1 MGWSVDILRKDGEGN
16 IRDVKNIINIFMSR
30 GYTNCVAYDN
40 GRYYNLSINKPMF
53 DDELPWYLEDKSDSI
68 LANVDL
74 KPSDGWWSN
83 ERIKDFPEKFKGYK
97 DYFDFEKISGR
108 SFMLLNFFHEY
119 FKLVPE
125 DVLWNCYS
133 KDKHFYTKADIDK
146 IYNKK
151 EWKVEW
157 IYVDPNE
164 Q

>member
-1 MGWSVDILRKDGEGN
+1 
-16 IRDVKNIINIFMSR
+16 MSR
-30 GYTNCVAYDN
+30 GYTNCAAYDN

-74 KPSDGWWSN
+74 KPSDDWWSN

-119 FKLVPE
+119 FKLVRE

-151 EWKVEW
+151 EWTAEW
-157 IYVDPNE
+157 IYVDPDE